1 MMSFLAAVFSALNT
15 VSNAV
20 FSVVF
25 GPAAWLSGWLSL
37 TLISAVL
44 GVVVFIIF
52 MYTANRAAFSRV
64 VDTILASILAVF
76 LFRDNIGVTM
86 RSEARLL
93 ASSVRLLWYSLF
105 PVMIMSLPLIF
116 VLAQMAALYQFRAP
130 VPGSETVLVTM
141 QLQEQQGEWP
151 EISLALNEAVGVV
164 SGPVRL
170 FSRSEVYWELLPL
183 EAGEHDLSFLVGG
196 QTYDKTFSAGA
207 GFIPLSPL
215 RPGAGDLLDTLL
227 FPLEKPLSGQGA
239 VRSIQI
245 DYPDRISKIYGTDWW
260 LLYFCIISM
269 IFALLSKPF
278 IKIRG

>member
-1 MMSFLAAVFSALNT
+1 MNVAASVIAVLNT
-15 VSNAV
+15 VFNAI

-25 GPAAWLSGWLSL
+25 APVVWLSGWLSL

-44 GVVVFIIF
+44 GVVIFVIF
-52 MYTANRAAFSRV
+52 MLTANRRAFSRV

-86 RSEARLL
+86 RSEVRLL

-105 PVMIMSLPLIF
+105 PVMVMSLPLVFI
-116 VLAQMAALYQFRAP
+116 LAQMAALYQFRAP
-130 VPGSETVLVTM
+130 VPGNETVLVIL

-151 EISLALNEAVGVV
+151 AISLVNNEAVQVV

-170 FSRSEVYWELLPL
+170 FSRSEVYWELKAR
-183 EAGEHDLSFLVGG
+183 EAGNYDLSFRVGDK
-196 QTYDKTFSAGA
+196 TYDKTFSAGA
-207 GFIPLSPL
+207 GFTPLSPL

-227 FPLEKPLSGQGA
+227 FPLEKPFLGQGA
-239 VRSIQI
+239 VRSIKI

-260 LLYFCIISM
+260 ILYFCIISM